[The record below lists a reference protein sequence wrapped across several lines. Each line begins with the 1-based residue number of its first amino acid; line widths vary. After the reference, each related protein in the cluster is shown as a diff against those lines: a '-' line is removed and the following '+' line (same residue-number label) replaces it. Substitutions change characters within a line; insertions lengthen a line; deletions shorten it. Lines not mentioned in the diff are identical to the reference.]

1 MTIETRTQSQP
12 SVSDVTDQSI
22 LSFADKNPFDFYD
35 RLREQAGSPIWD
47 EKAGAWLVL
56 DYAQCVEIEASEN
69 TFGNAYMFADPM
81 LFELKGGQAN
91 VTVSQ
96 GEQHERLRK
105 FHLAL
110 LSAKAVKGYAEHH
123 VEPIVNHVL
132 SQFAARGKADL
143 RTEFAEQAV
152 PRIILSLMNMPWQDD
167 ALVQRI
173 LELNEDIVA
182 FIGNNYRGEERK
194 KVALAASREL
204 NAMLLPYVRAR
215 RDNPGDDFIS
225 RVWQEAPLEYGE
237 LSEEDAVAI
246 CRELYF
252 AASDTTIHG
261 SSNAL
266 YLLLT
271 DDEVRRQVYADPEKN
286 VRALIEESLRLYSV
300 VQMRH
305 RFAREDT
312 LLDGKQIKQGEMLL
326 LVHAAANRDPAQYG
340 CPHSAQLGRPR
351 AAAHMAFGRGP
362 RSCIGAQLARNEMT
376 TMINAAINQLPNLRL
391 DTSAPQPEFGGI
403 YMRSFKPLHAVWDI

>member
-143 RTEFAEQAV
+143 HTEFAKQVV
-152 PRIILSLMNMPWQDD
+152 PRIMLSLMNMPWQDD

-261 SSNAL
+261 TSNAL

-300 VQMRH
+300 VQMRL
-305 RFAREDT
+305 RIAREDT

-403 YMRSFKPLHAVWDI
+403 YIRSFKPLHAVWDI